1 MGVYNRVRDEI
12 IRKAVLEKLSEGI
25 NFFSADDILVVAG
38 IDEGQLKRISDSIQI
53 EAAPVQEGKLKSTR
67 KRR

>member
-1 MGVYNRVRDEI
+1 MEVHSHARDEI

-53 EAAPVQEGKLKSTR
+53 KAAPAQEGKPKATR

>member
-25 NFFSADDILVVAG
+25 NFFSADDILAVAG

-67 KRR
+67 TRR